1 MLYQQHESFIRKL
14 QVSGLAIAMAGV
26 FSSQAYAD
34 NGEAAVTD
42 MDKLVVTASAAPISL
57 GDAPASITVISR
69 EEIEKKPFVS
79 ISQLLGT
86 VPGVSGGQGLNA
98 EGQKIKLRGLPSEYS
113 LILVDGRRIGN
124 SSRSAYRTDLQRQD
138 LDWITPDI
146 IERIE
151 VVKGP
156 MSSLYGSDAMGGVIN
171 IITKRITDKWSGSA
185 TANYT
190 HPTAA
195 EEGPTTQLGATL
207 SGPLTESL
215 LLRLAVGRTERD
227 PDSDVT
233 SEAYSTTGLL
243 NETAETTLRWAI
255 NEHHELELFG
265 SLAKQTST
273 NPSYAPEGGVANEFW
288 LGDAGDEDE
297 TENYRVGLAWKGDY
311 GWANSDVSVYQTE
324 YDKSTT
330 TESNGVFSP
339 TDQVSKQSV
348 LDAKMTIPFV
358 AWVPNTLTVGGQFQ
372 RNELTN
378 SRTLGI
384 NSNGA
389 PSIDGQDHSGDTNLE
404 ADSWALFF
412 EDVLDLTDRWNL
424 TLGARVDSDDR
435 YDSELSPRIY
445 SVFHFND
452 AWSLRGGVA
461 KAFRAPD
468 LVQTAA
474 EFSSGSRGNGCNSTF
489 GRYDGS
495 TNPDGFRSSY
505 GVSGTGGNYVNCY
518 TTGNPDLQPE
528 TSTSYEVGFAFN
540 NDRLY
545 AGLTYFYTDFKDKI
559 LSTAV
564 SHRPNSEIDS
574 AYQTRYPYG
583 VYYVSYI
590 NAHEAV
596 TEGLEGTFNLKL
608 GDSLSWKNSATF
620 IAQSKNED
628 TGDSLIDT
636 PKLSWYTALEAT
648 VAELLS
654 LELNAQYIGTQYA
667 TSTEGAPDTYL
678 SPYWMLGLNANYRFN
693 DNLTLRAGISN
704 LLDEEL
710 DAADDS
716 DDYYTL
722 EGRALFLGLTA
733 TF

>member
-1 MLYQQHESFIRKL
+1 MRYPRFGTQKCPAKL
-14 QVSGLAIAMAGV
+14 GRLAIAMAC
-26 FSSQAYAD
+26 ALATTANAAD
-34 NGEAAVTD
+34 AEVKELD
-42 MDKLVVTASAAPISL
+42 RIVVTATAAPISL
-57 GDAPASITVISR
+57 DDAPASITVISR
-69 EEIEKKPFVS
+69 EEIEKQPFVS
-79 ISQLLGT
+79 ISQLLSR

-171 IITKRITDKWSGSA
+171 IITKRITERWSGSA

-190 HPTAA
+190 HPSSDN
-195 EEGPTTQLGATL
+195 EGSTTQLGATL
-207 SGPLTESL
+207 GGPLSNDVS
-215 LLRLAVGRTERD
+215 LRLALGRSERD
-227 PDSDVT
+227 ADSAVT

-243 NETAETTLRWAI
+243 NETAEATLRWDI
-255 NEHHELELFG
+255 NQDHELELFG

-273 NPSYAPEGGVANEFW
+273 NPSYAVGGGEAGEFW
-288 LGDAGDEDE
+288 LGTEGDEDE
-297 TENYRVGLAWKGDY
+297 TENYRIGLAWKGDY
-311 GWANSDVSVYQTE
+311 GWGRSDVSVYQTE

-348 LDAKMTIPFV
+348 LDAKITIPFDV
-358 AWVPNTLTVGGQFQ
+358 WVPNTLTVGGQFQ

-389 PSIDGQDHSGDTNLE
+389 PSIDGVDHSGDTELE

-412 EDVLDLTDRWNL
+412 EDVLDLTDRWSL
-424 TLGARVDSDDR
+424 TIGTRVDSDDR
-435 YDSELSPRIY
+435 YDTEVSPRLY
-445 SVFHFND
+445 SVFHFDD

-461 KAFRAPD
+461 RAFRAPD

-474 EFSSGSRGNGCNSTF
+474 EFSSGSRGNGCRSTF
-489 GRYDGS
+489 GTYS
-495 TNPDGFRSSY
+495 AATNPNGFRSSY
-505 GVSGTGGNYVNCY
+505 GVAGTGGSYVNCY

-528 TSTSYEVGFAFN
+528 TSTSYEIGFGFD
-540 NDRLY
+540 NDRLGS
-545 AGLTYFYTDFKDKI
+545 GLTYFYTDFNDKI

-564 SHRPNSEIDS
+564 RHLPNSQIDPT
-574 AYQTRYPYG
+574 YQARYPYG

-590 NAHEAV
+590 NAESAV
-596 TEGLEGTFNLKL
+596 TEGLEGSFNLRL
-608 GDSLSWKNSATF
+608 NDSLSWKNSATF
-620 IAQSKNED
+620 IIQSKNED
-628 TGDSLIDT
+628 TGEALIET
-636 PKLSWYTALEAT
+636 PKLSWYTALEASLR
-648 VAELLS
+648 EQLS
-654 LELNAQYIGTQYA
+654 LELNAQYIGTQYV
-667 TSTEGAPDTYL
+667 TSVEQGAQTYL
-678 SPYWMLGLNANYRFN
+678 SPYWLLGLNANYRFN
-693 DNLTLRAGISN
+693 EHLTLRAGVNN

-710 DAADDS
+710 DATDSS

-722 EGRALFLGLTA
+722 EGRAFFLGLSA